1 MKLLICVGGLLA
13 FLPLMAQPTLPEPTT
28 SATGYIEDPFI
39 TTQIR
44 IRADAG
50 WDDVTPDRAEFF
62 YAKCGCFRLL
72 GSDPNAPGPGPGIVT
87 NLRFQE
93 YSAAVEYAVNRRFSI
108 FVEAPFR
115 SIQPVSFVPAGGNG
129 GVFADQTGFSDF
141 RSGFKWA
148 VAPNP
153 NRYMTV
159 QVRAYFPTGD
169 ASKGLGTNHYS
180 VEPSFLFQ
188 QTLTPRTRLAGE
200 AALWIPAGGS
210 SNAPV
215 NNGQFSGY
223 VLTYGLGLTYNLWQ
237 PRERRTGVRVT
248 PALEFVGWNVRS
260 GSVTEATGLVDASNT
275 DIANL
280 KIGARIF
287 TNAHD
292 SVYAGFGRQL
302 THVGWYRDLL
312 RVEYRHTF

>member
-1 MKLLICVGGLLA
+1 M
-13 FLPLMAQPTLPEPTT
+13 

-39 TTQIR
+39 ATQIR

-50 WDDVTPDRAEFF
+50 WDDNTPDRAEFF
-62 YAKCGCFRLL
+62 YPKCGCY
-72 GSDPNAPGPGPGIVT
+72 GSGAPGPQPGIVT

-93 YSAAVEYAVNRRFSI
+93 YSAAVEYAVVRRFSI

-115 SIQPVSFVPAGGNG
+115 SIQPVSFAQNNTGFPDHA
-129 GVFADQTGFSDF
+129 GFSDF

-148 VAPNP
+148 VDSNP

-169 ASKGLGTNHYS
+169 ASRGLGTNHYS

-215 NNGQFSGY
+215 NNGQFSGS
-223 VLTYGLGLTYNLWQ
+223 VLTYGLGLTYTLWGR
-237 PRERRTGVRVT
+237 PERRGGVRVV

-287 TNAHD
+287 ANAHD
-292 SVYAGFGRQL
+292 SVYAGVGRQL
-302 THVGWYRDLL
+302 THIGWYRDLL